1 MAAYYL
7 GLDMGTSSVGWAVTN
22 EQYELIK
29 KKGKDLWGIREFDE
43 AHTAVD
49 RRMMR
54 VSRRRRQR
62 ELARIGLLK
71 EYFQD
76 AIAEVDPNFYARLE
90 NSKYHLEDKDVSV
103 RTYNG
108 IFADK
113 DYTDKEYF
121 AEYPTIFHL
130 RKELLESQEPHDVR
144 LVYLALVNMFKHRG
158 HFLNATLSSD
168 SENRSIKDVWNEFAE
183 QVNELLGI
191 SFSDEIDYM
200 ALQEIMCSTDISRK
214 KKAEELVQLLK
225 IDKKE
230 KQKIA
235 LLECVIGLNVSIKTI
250 FGACISDDFD
260 PKMKISFSD
269 AGYEEKIVDIQ
280 EVLGD
285 ENFELIAGMKAL
297 YDAAILNQIMGG
309 NAYFCLLYTS
319 PSPRDS

>member
-168 SENRSIKDVWNEFAE
+168 SENRSIKDVWNE
-183 QVNELLGI
+183 LLNR
-191 SFSDEIDYM
+191 YM
-200 ALQEIMCSTDISRK
+200 NYWEFLFQMR
-214 KKAEELVQLLK
+214 
-225 IDKKE
+225 
-230 KQKIA
+230 
-235 LLECVIGLNVSIKTI
+235 
-250 FGACISDDFD
+250 
-260 PKMKISFSD
+260 
-269 AGYEEKIVDIQ
+269 
-280 EVLGD
+280 
-285 ENFELIAGMKAL
+285 
-297 YDAAILNQIMGG
+297 
-309 NAYFCLLYTS
+309 
-319 PSPRDS
+319 